1 MQGAGGAGGS
11 LFVWKSEDMTPAS
24 APTLNAPCFEVPAA
38 TTVERLVTAVPVID
52 FDGLVNDGSGPYRRP
67 FRVAYPT
74 AGAPLA
80 QPCPNGECS

>member
-1 MQGAGGAGGS
+1 MQGAGGS
-11 LFVWKSEDMTPAS
+11 LFVWKSQDLTPAI
-24 APTLNAPCFEVPAA
+24 APTLNAPCFAVPAA
-38 TTVERLVTAVPVID
+38 TTVESLVTAVPVID
-52 FDGLVNDGSGPYRRP
+52 FDGLVNDGTGPCRRP